1 MKKFYKIILLFL
13 VLTFLTTYNPHKFNP
28 SDKKKDF
35 FFKIKNI
42 EITNTNLINKDIIYQ
57 KLHKIYQKNI
67 LFIDRKDVEQ
77 PLKSIDFLEKID
89 VKKKYPNTIIIKV
102 YESKPIAI
110 LYKKNTKYIIDSL
123 SNLISYDKKIVLKD
137 LPGVFGESS
146 NLDFIN
152 FFDLL
157 KNNDFPNEK
166 IKNFYY
172 FQIGRWDLELSNNQL
187 IKFPPDKI
195 KEAIK
200 QSIELLNRDDFKN
213 YNVIDLR
220 MHGNIV
226 VE

>member
-1 MKKFYKIILLFL
+1 M
-13 VLTFLTTYNPHKFNP
+13 
-28 SDKKKDF
+28 
-35 FFKIKNI
+35 
-42 EITNTNLINKDIIYQ
+42 
-57 KLHKIYQKNI
+57 
-67 LFIDRKDVEQ
+67 FIDRKDVEQ

-123 SNLISYDKKIVLKD
+123 SNLISYDKKIISKD
-137 LPGVFGESS
+137 LPSVFGESS
-146 NLDFIN
+146 NLDFVN
-152 FFDLL
+152 FYNLL

-172 FQIGRWDLELSNNQL
+172 FQVGRWDLELSNDLL
-187 IKFPPDKI
+187 IKFPSDKI